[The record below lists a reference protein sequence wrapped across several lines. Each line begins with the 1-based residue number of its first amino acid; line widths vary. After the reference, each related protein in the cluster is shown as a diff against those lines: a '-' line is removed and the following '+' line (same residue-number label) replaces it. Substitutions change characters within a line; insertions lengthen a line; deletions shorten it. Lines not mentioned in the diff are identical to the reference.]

1 MDVWFHARVVV
12 NAKIEW
18 DISLLVEIVFCCLF
32 IFMPFSLK
40 EKSLQSLN
48 ATRWCEYSASDRRA
62 WTAEVKCTHPH
73 TFLCTSAHTYTS
85 TFSSVVLP
93 TDFPSS
99 CKNSAVFGEIN
110 ALVLLMQSRT
120 HRRVVEHLWRNSRVA
135 DHQHPYSVNLNQAV
149 TRRKRFTTCVPSH
162 KTQMGLCKPICLLN
176 LQSYQGFW
184 WQFCGWRFKKK
195 KKVHWP
201 VLPLVS
207 GKLYSYLS
215 ISNVCLLQGYTST
228 LPTSI
233 RRTGAFRHRG
243 KQAFKTRLEDVFRS
257 LKERLALPQCK
268 NTSKTPAFTILLQKM
283 YR

>member
-40 EKSLQSLN
+40 AKSLQSLN

-110 ALVLLMQSRT
+110 ALVLLMQSLT
-120 HRRVVEHLWRNSRVA
+120 HRRVVEHLWRNSSGRPSTPLFSKFKSSC
-135 DHQHPYSVNLNQAV
+135 HTTETFYHLC
-149 TRRKRFTTCVPSH
+149 TCVYRTKHRWDCANP
-162 KTQMGLCKPICLLN
+162 
-176 LQSYQGFW
+176 F
-184 WQFCGWRFKKK
+184 
-195 KKVHWP
+195 
-201 VLPLVS
+201 VS
-207 GKLYSYLS
+207 
-215 ISNVCLLQGYTST
+215 
-228 LPTSI
+228 
-233 RRTGAFRHRG
+233 
-243 KQAFKTRLEDVFRS
+243 
-257 LKERLALPQCK
+257 
-268 NTSKTPAFTILLQKM
+268 
-283 YR
+283 